1 MHETHSNL
9 AYQMFKLEKYVCD
22 YPWLYFNVIDAVYK
36 CKIYKIFPP
45 LSSTGTNARLKF
57 ASEAVKSVKDH
68 PQRFLDGHQNL
79 FKHINATK

>member
-1 MHETHSNL
+1 MYETHSNL
-9 AYQMFKLEKYVCD
+9 DYQMFKLEKYVCD
-22 YPWLYFNVIDAVYK
+22 YPWLQFNVTDAVYK

>member
-9 AYQMFKLEKYVCD
+9 DYQMFKLEKYICD
-22 YPWLYFNVIDAVYK
+22 YPWLQFNVTDAVYK

>member
-9 AYQMFKLEKYVCD
+9 DYQMFKLKKYVCD
-22 YPWLYFNVIDAVYK
+22 YPWLQFNVTDAVYK